1 MFHASRNSRKDTM
14 DMLITEEEE
23 EEKEEEEEEEEEI
36 EEEKEGGGKRER
48 GERGLIE
55 YSKAYINYQNVE

>member
-55 YSKAYINYQNVE
+55 YSRAYINYQNVE